1 LGIHVSNYPG
11 ESDRYLIVNVILYR
25 ILVAN

>member
-25 ILVAN
+25 N

>member
-1 LGIHVSNYPG
+1 LGIHVWNYPG

-25 ILVAN
+25 N

>member
-1 LGIHVSNYPG
+1 LGIHISNFPG

-25 ILVAN
+25 N